1 MQQAKTTARA
11 QVGTG
16 ARRTARLLFCGC
28 CMIAVMLLASG
39 LAPRPEPPLERFEY
53 KQVHMG
59 VPARLVLYAP
69 GEGVA
74 RRAAQAAF
82 RRVAALDDI
91 LSDYRPTSEL
101 RRLGA
106 AGQAAPV
113 PVSEDLFLVLERA
126 QLLSR
131 LSDGAFDVT
140 AGPHIRLW
148 RSARRRGELPSPDSL
163 RLARSRV
170 GWRQLRLDSQRRT
183 AQLSAAGLELDVG
196 GIAKGYAADE
206 ALEVLRQHGLARALV
221 ELGGDIV
228 VGAPPPGR
236 AGWQVEVPNA
246 DAGTGALLLAHAAIS
261 TSGDTEQF
269 VEIAGTRYSH
279 IVDPQTGV
287 GLTDRVSV
295 TVLSPSGLLS
305 DGLSTTL
312 SVLGP
317 DRAAALVAEH
327 FPGVR
332 VWVRRAAAG

>member
-1 MQQAKTTARA
+1 MTKAREYLA
-11 QVGTG
+11 HGLHRTG
-16 ARRTARLLFCGC
+16 RLLLWGC
-28 CMIAVMLLASG
+28 CMIAVILLAVG
-39 LAPRPEPPLERFEY
+39 MAPRPEPPLERFEY

-59 VPARLVLYAP
+59 VPARLVLFAP
-69 GEGVA
+69 GEAVA
-74 RRAAQAAF
+74 RAAAQAAF
-82 RRVAALDDI
+82 GRIAALDGI

-101 RRLGA
+101 RRLGT

-148 RSARRRGELPSPDSL
+148 RSARRRGELPRPDSL

-170 GWRQLRLDSQRRT
+170 GWRQLQLDPSRRT
-183 AQLSAAGLELDVG
+183 VHVPAAGVDLDVG

-236 AGWQVEVPNA
+236 VGWRVQVPNA
-246 DAGTGALLLAHAAIS
+246 DADAEALLLAHSAIS

-269 VEIAGTRYSH
+269 VEIGGTRYSH
-279 IVDPQTGV
+279 IVDPRTGV

-317 DRAAALVAEH
+317 GRAAALVAEH

-332 VWVRRAAAG
+332 VWVRRAGAD